1 MKKWRKYIMELFQ
14 LPKAFLQMNTIFI
27 SILIEALPFVLIG
40 VFISGLIQMFV
51 TEDMVAKWMPK
62 NRFLSV
68 LLATFLGMMFPG
80 CECGI
85 VPIVRRLIGK
95 GVPPY
100 AGIAFMLTGPIINPV
115 VLFATYVAFG
125 SNMKMVWYRSI
136 VAIVVAIIVG
146 LILSFMFKNH
156 QLRDNH
162 FPEINH
168 KRPLRKKM
176 WDVCTHAVEEFF
188 SMGKYLVI
196 GALIAAAVQ
205 MFVQTSTLLAIGQ
218 GPFSSSAVM
227 MGLAY
232 ILSLCSEADAF
243 IASSFQSTFSTASL
257 VAFLVYGPM
266 VDIKNMFM
274 MLATFKTKFVIVV
287 IATVTFVVYASSL
300 LIYAMG
306 W

>member
-1 MKKWRKYIMELFQ
+1 MELFQ

-40 VFISGLIQMFV
+40 VFISGFIQMFV

-125 SNMKMVWYRSI
+125 SSMHMVWYRSI
-136 VAIVVAIIVG
+136 VAIIVAIIVG
-146 LILSFMFKNH
+146 LILSLMFKDH
-156 QLRDNH
+156 QLRDDH
-162 FPEINH
+162 FPEVNH
-168 KRPLRKKM
+168 KRPLGKKM

-188 SMGKYLVI
+188 SMGKYLVM

-205 MFVQTSTLLAIGQ
+205 TFVQTSTLLAIGQ

-227 MGLAY
+227 MGLAF

-287 IATVTFVVYASSL
+287 IATVTIVVYASSL

>member
-1 MKKWRKYIMELFQ
+1 MA

-51 TEDMVAKWMPK
+51 TDEMVARMMPK
-62 NRFLSV
+62 NRILAV
-68 LLATFLGMMFPG
+68 LLAVVLGAIFPG

-95 GVPPY
+95 GVPLY

-115 VLFATYVAFG
+115 VFFATYVAFG
-125 SNMKMVWYRSI
+125 NSLKMAILRS
-136 VAIVVAIIVG
+136 VVAIIVAAVVG
-146 LILSFMFKNH
+146 IVLSFLFKGKE
-156 QLRDNH
+156 LKDDH
-162 FPEINH
+162 FAAISYNRSI
-168 KRPLRKKM
+168 KGKL

-188 SMGKYLVI
+188 SMGKFLI
-196 GALIAAAVQ
+196 LGALIAASVQ
-205 MFVQTSTLLAIGQ
+205 TFVKTSTLLSIGQ

-243 IASSFQSTFSTASL
+243 IASSFQSTFATHSL
-257 VAFLVYGPM
+257 IAFLVFGPM
-266 VDIKNMFM
+266 LDIKNTMMMFG
-274 MLATFKTKFVIVV
+274 TFKTRLVV
-287 IATVTFVVYASSL
+287 TVMILVTVTVYISS
-300 LIYAMG
+300 IVFYFAG
-306 W
+306 

>member
-1 MKKWRKYIMELFQ
+1 MA
-14 LPKAFLQMNTIFI
+14 LPKVFLQMNTIFI

-51 TEDMVAKWMPK
+51 TDEMVAKIMPK
-62 NRFLSV
+62 NRILAV
-68 LLATFLGMMFPG
+68 LFAVVLGAIFPG

-95 GVPPY
+95 GVPLH

-115 VLFATYVAFG
+115 VFFATYVAFG
-125 SNMKMVWYRSI
+125 NSFKMAIYRSI
-136 VAIVVAIIVG
+136 VAIVVAVVVG
-146 LILSFMFKNH
+146 IALSFLFKGNE
-156 QLRDNH
+156 LKDDH
-162 FPEINH
+162 FAAISY
-168 KRPLRKKM
+168 KRSIKGRL

-188 SMGKYLVI
+188 SMGKFLI
-196 GALIAAAVQ
+196 LGGLIAAAVQ
-205 MFVQTSTLLAIGQ
+205 TFVKTSTLLSIGQ

-243 IASSFQSTFSTASL
+243 IASSFQSTFAPASL
-257 VAFLVYGPM
+257 VAFLVFGPM
-266 VDIKNMFM
+266 LDIKNTLMMF
-274 MLATFKTKFVIVV
+274 ATFRARVV
-287 IATVTFVVYASSL
+287 VAIMVLVTVTVYASS
-300 LIYAMG
+300 IIFYFAG

>member
-1 MKKWRKYIMELFQ
+1 MDIFH
-14 LPKAFLQMNTIFI
+14 LPKSLLQMNTIFI

-40 VFISGLIQMFV
+40 VFISGIIQMFV
-51 TEDMVAKWMPK
+51 TESIIARIMPK
-62 NRFLSV
+62 NRFLAV
-68 LLATFLGMMFPG
+68 LLAVFLGMMFPG

-125 SNMKMVWYRSI
+125 SSIRMVIFRS
-136 VAIVVAIIVG
+136 VTAIVVALIVG
-146 LILSFMFKNH
+146 IVLSFMSEDRPLK
-156 QLRDNH
+156 DDH
-162 FPEINH
+162 FPPVKHMHSI
-168 KRPLRKKM
+168 KTKL

-196 GALIAAAVQ
+196 GSLIAASVQ
-205 MFVQTSTLLAIGQ
+205 TYVKTSTLLSIGQ

-227 MGLAY
+227 MGLAF

-257 VAFLVYGPM
+257 VAFLVFGPM
-266 VDIKNMFM
+266 VDIKNTLMMFG
-274 MLATFKTKFVIVV
+274 TFKTRFVVIV
-287 IATVTFVVYASSL
+287 IALVTVTVYVSSL
-300 LIYAMG
+300 VLYFVR
-306 W
+306 

>member
-1 MKKWRKYIMELFQ
+1 MEMFH

-40 VFISGLIQMFV
+40 VFISGFIQMFV

-62 NRFLSV
+62 NRFLAV
-68 LLATFLGMMFPG
+68 LLAVFLGMMFPG

-125 SNMKMVWYRSI
+125 SSMHMVWYR
-136 VAIVVAIIVG
+136 AIVAIIVAVIVG
-146 LILSFMFKNH
+146 LVLSFMFKDH
-156 QLRDNH
+156 QLRNTN
-162 FPEINH
+162 FPVVDHN
-168 KRPLRKKM
+168 RPFRQKF

-188 SMGKYLVI
+188 SMGKFLII
-196 GALIAAAVQ
+196 GALIAASVQ
-205 MFVQTSTLLAIGQ
+205 TFVKTSTLLAIGQ
-218 GPFSSSAVM
+218 GPYSSPIVM
-227 MGLAY
+227 MGLAF

-243 IASSFQSTFSTASL
+243 IASSFQSTFATPAL

-266 VDIKNMFM
+266 VDIKNMIM
-274 MLATFKTKFVIVV
+274 MLANFKTRFVIVV
-287 IATVTFVVYASSL
+287 IVLITVVVYASSL

>member
-1 MKKWRKYIMELFQ
+1 MEMFH

-40 VFISGLIQMFV
+40 VFISGFIQMFV
-51 TEDMVAKWMPK
+51 TEDMVARWMPK

-68 LLATFLGMMFPG
+68 LLAVFLGMMFPG

-125 SNMKMVWYRSI
+125 SSMHMVWYRAI
-136 VAIVVAIIVG
+136 VAIIVAIIVG
-146 LILSFMFKNH
+146 LVLSFMFKDH
-156 QLRDNH
+156 QLRNTNFPVVNH
-162 FPEINH
+162 N
-168 KRPLRKKM
+168 RPFREKF

-188 SMGKYLVI
+188 SMGKFLII
-196 GALIAAAVQ
+196 GALIAASVQ
-205 MFVQTSTLLAIGQ
+205 TFVKTSTLLTIGQ
-218 GPFSSSAVM
+218 GPYSSPLVM
-227 MGLAY
+227 MGLAF

-274 MLATFKTKFVIVV
+274 MLATFKTRFVIIVV
-287 IATVTFVVYASSL
+287 VLITVVVYASSL